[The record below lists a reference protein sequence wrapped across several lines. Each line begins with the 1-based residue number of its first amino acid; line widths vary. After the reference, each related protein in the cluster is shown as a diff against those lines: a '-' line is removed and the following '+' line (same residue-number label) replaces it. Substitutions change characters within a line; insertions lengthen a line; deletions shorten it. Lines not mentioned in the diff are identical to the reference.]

1 MEAFRFLYKKKF
13 KVRPR
18 DAEDCQGWKHLD
30 FYIKKIQGPAQR
42 GTEREARQ
50 RLPTPTIL
58 QLRTSLLHTACKK
71 KLARRSEATRQI
83 ASKSRV
89 RYVAAPWLQEQF
101 WT

>member
-1 MEAFRFLYKKKF
+1 MYKG
-13 KVRPR
+13 
-18 DAEDCQGWKHLD
+18 CLLQQCCS
-30 FYIKKIQGPAQR
+30 YGPSKACA
-42 GTEREARQ
+42 GIHAA
-50 RLPTPTIL
+50 
-58 QLRTSLLHTACKK
+58 SLLHTACKK